1 VTLYAFYF
9 LSFLA
14 VLSALMVVFSKN
26 PIYSV
31 LYLVITFFCV
41 GGHYLLLSADFL
53 FAVHIIVYAGAI
65 MVLFLYVIMLLN
77 LNQESEPEKSNIL
90 RVAAIISAGLLMIVV
105 LGAVRAADTAVVA
118 FDTHGEIGA
127 VKNLGKLLFNEF
139 LLPFEIV
146 SLLLLSA
153 MVGAVMLGKTH
164 MKRVQDISKN
174 KRQRVSEI
182 PPANP
187 IKVKELTNE

>member
-1 VTLYAFYF
+1 MSLYAFYF

-14 VLSALMVVFSKN
+14 VLSALMVVFSRN

-41 GGHYLLLSADFL
+41 ACHYLLLNAQFL
-53 FAVHIIVYAGAI
+53 AAVHVIVYAGAI

-77 LNQESEPEKSNIL
+77 LNKDDEAHKSNL
-90 RVAAIISAGLLMIVV
+90 LKFAAVISAGLLLVVIV
-105 LGAVRAADTAVVA
+105 GALR
-118 FDTHGEIGA
+118 GA
-127 VKNLGKLLFNEF
+127 EAEHIDFGKINNSGLIKNLGDLLFNEF

-146 SLLLLSA
+146 SILLLAA

-164 MKRVQDISKN
+164 MKRTPDIGPGSNGKATYT
-174 KRQRVSEI
+174 STEI
-182 PPANP
+182 KTKAL
-187 IKVKELTNE
+187 IK

>member
-41 GGHYLLLSADFL
+41 ACHYLLLNAQFL
-53 FAVHIIVYAGAI
+53 AAVHVIVYAGAI

-77 LNQESEPEKSNIL
+77 LNQDSESHKSTL
-90 RVAAIISAGLLMIVV
+90 VKFAAVISAGLLMVVIVGS
-105 LGAVRAADTAVVA
+105 LRGAEAAQVSFAKA
-118 FDTHGEIGA
+118 SNIGL
-127 VKNLGKLLFNEF
+127 VKNLGTMLFHEF

-146 SLLLLSA
+146 SLLLLAA

-164 MKRVQDISKN
+164 MKRLKN
-174 KRQRVSEI
+174 EQKINGRSADVSA
-182 PPANP
+182 AN
-187 IKVKELTNE
+187 IKNVKEFSK

>member
-1 VTLYAFYF
+1 MTLYVFYF

-14 VLSALMVVFSKN
+14 VLSALMVVFSRN

-41 GGHYLLLSADFL
+41 AGHYLVLNAQFL
-53 FAVHIIVYAGAI
+53 FAVHLIVYAGAI

-77 LNQESEPEKSNIL
+77 LNKDSEASKGNIF
-90 RVAAIISAGLLMIVV
+90 RFIAAITAGLLLVVFVGALRGAETSTVV
-105 LGAVRAADTAVVA
+105 LDKSV
-118 FDTHGEIGA
+118 EIGL
-127 VKNLGKLLFNEF
+127 VKNLGKMLFNEF

-146 SLLLLSA
+146 SILLLTA

-164 MKRVQDISKN
+164 MKRIQEIKQGKN
-174 KRQRVSEI
+174 GRGSAAALKYRNVNEI
-182 PPANP
+182 
-187 IKVKELTNE
+187 VK

>member
-14 VLSALMVVFSKN
+14 VLSALMVVFSRN

-41 GGHYLLLSADFL
+41 ACHYLLLNAQFL
-53 FAVHIIVYAGAI
+53 AAVHIIVYAGAI

-77 LNQESEPEKSNIL
+77 LNRESEAHKNTLVKFS
-90 RVAAIISAGLLMIVV
+90 AIISAGLLMVVIVGALRGAESAQV
-105 LGAVRAADTAVVA
+105 TFAKASNIGLVKSLG
-118 FDTHGEIGA
+118 
-127 VKNLGKLLFNEF
+127 NMLFHEF

-146 SLLLLSA
+146 SLLLLAA

-164 MKRVQDISKN
+164 MKRLQEEEKPRANGRSAN
-174 KRQRVSEI
+174 VSSLNI
-182 PPANP
+182 NN
-187 IKVKELTNE
+187 VKELTK

>member
-1 VTLYAFYF
+1 MTLYAFYF

-14 VLSALMVVFSKN
+14 VLSALMVVFSRN

-41 GGHYLLLSADFL
+41 ACHYLLLNAQFL
-53 FAVHIIVYAGAI
+53 AAVHIIVYAGAI

-77 LNQESEPEKSNIL
+77 LNQDDEAHKPTLYKFSA
-90 RVAAIISAGLLMIVV
+90 VISAGLLLVV
-105 LGAVRAADTAVVA
+105 LVGALRGAETAS
-118 FDTHGEIGA
+118 
-127 VKNLGKLLFNEF
+127 VKLGVGNEGLVKDLGKLLFNEF

-146 SLLLLSA
+146 SILLLAA

-164 MKRVQDISKN
+164 MRRVKEMNTPSNGRTRK
-174 KRQRVSEI
+174 VSVPNI
-182 PPANP
+182 TP
-187 IKVKELTNE
+187 IKEVIK

>member
-1 VTLYAFYF
+1 MTLYVFYF

-14 VLSALMVVFSKN
+14 VLSALMVVFSRN

-41 GGHYLLLSADFL
+41 GGHYLILSADFL

-77 LNQESEPEKSNIL
+77 LNEENESQKSNVI
-90 RVAAIISAGLLMIVV
+90 RFTAIISAGLLMLVII
-105 LGAVRAADTAVVA
+105 GALRAADTAQVT
-118 FDTHGEIGA
+118 FDNHNNIGL
-127 VKNLGKLLFNEF
+127 VKNLGRMLFHEF

-164 MKRVQDISKN
+164 TKRVKEIVKN
-174 KRQRVSEI
+174 KSGRLADASALNVKKI
-182 PPANP
+182 
-187 IKVKELTNE
+187 KELRNE

>member
-26 PIYSV
+26 PVHSV

-41 GGHYLLLSADFL
+41 ACHYLLLNAQFL
-53 FAVHIIVYAGAI
+53 AAVHVIVYAGAI

-77 LNQESEPEKSNIL
+77 LNQDDESQKSSL
-90 RVAAIISAGLLMIVV
+90 WKAIAVLTAGLLMVVIV
-105 LGAVRAADTAVVA
+105 GALR
-118 FDTHGEIGA
+118 GA
-127 VKNLGKLLFNEF
+127 EAQHINFEKLTDAGLVKNLGNLLFNEF

-146 SLLLLSA
+146 SILLLTA

-164 MKRVQDISKN
+164 MKRIQETTPRRNGRAQNAST
-174 KRQRVSEI
+174 
-182 PPANP
+182 ANLTN
-187 IKVKELTNE
+187 VKELTK

>member
-14 VLSALMVVFSKN
+14 VLSALMVVFSRN

-31 LYLVITFFCV
+31 LYLIITFFCV
-41 GGHYLLLSADFL
+41 ACHYLILNAQFL
-53 FAVHIIVYAGAI
+53 AAVHIIVYAGAI

-77 LNQESEPEKSNIL
+77 LNRDSETLKSNAFRFIA
-90 RVAAIISAGLLMIVV
+90 VISAGLLLVVFVGALRGAESSQVV
-105 LGAVRAADTAVVA
+105 LTKSV
-118 FDTHGEIGA
+118 EIGL
-127 VKNLGKLLFNEF
+127 VKNLGMMLFNEF

-146 SLLLLSA
+146 SILLLAA

-164 MKRVQDISKN
+164 MKRV
-174 KRQRVSEI
+174 
-182 PPANP
+182 
-187 IKVKELTNE
+187 KELKQHKNGRGSTAAMKYQNVNEILK

>member
-14 VLSALMVVFSKN
+14 VLSALMVVFSRN

-41 GGHYLLLSADFL
+41 GGHYLLLSAEFL

-77 LNQESEPEKSNIL
+77 LNKDDESQKTNYL
-90 RVAAIISAGLLMIVV
+90 RFAAVLSSGLLLLVII
-105 LGAVRAADTAVVA
+105 GALRGVDTAQINV
-118 FDTHGEIGA
+118 GA
-127 VKNLGKLLFNEF
+127 ATSYGMVKELGKLLFNEF

-146 SLLLLSA
+146 SILLLTA

-164 MKRVQDISKN
+164 MKRIQESSPRKN
-174 KRQRVSEI
+174 GRRAVSTPDLKNI
-182 PPANP
+182 
-187 IKVKELTNE
+187 KELTK